1 MHPIHDH
8 DSLLLLATAMA
19 SKRRPADPVDIVAA
33 IDLIQG
39 TIPGE
44 NRLAETIARLG
55 EVGLL
60 READGRL
67 ALTPAAEQ
75 LVETLS
81 VKTDFP
87 ERLFDLRQRLVD
99 YTPVTAAAIVQD
111 GACWHA
117 AILEHRAAA
126 KAPAKN
132 LLMPKPAPVAEQP
145 RPGQRKRKPMPKSR
159 KR

>member
-8 DSLLLLATAMA
+8 DALLLLATALA
-19 SKRRPADPVDIVAA
+19 AKRRPAEPTAIVAA

-39 TIPGE
+39 TLPGE
-44 NRLAETIARLG
+44 NRLVETIARLG

-60 READGRL
+60 RDVDGLL

-99 YTPVTAAAIVQD
+99 YSVVAGAAIIQSAEV
-111 GACWHA
+111 WHA

-132 LLMPKPAPVAEQP
+132 LLMPKPAPAAEKV
-145 RPGQRKRKPMPKSR
+145 RPGQRKRKPLAKAR